1 MRFCELSSRLRA
13 LLPLAAALALL
24 LPGCASFESP
34 PSGALA
40 ACDPRLVGEW
50 YTGEWV
56 REGAL
61 EPKRND
67 ADTTWLS
74 IAPETCALADRRG
87 GERPSDIA
95 GYSLRYLPGAGGG
108 YLVVTNGKLGAQPG
122 WTGEDD
128 EAAERSVETQRERGL
143 PATTHMIFRYTVDA
157 DRIAVYQMDP
167 LRLARLILAG
177 KASGRVY
184 QDDGEAIA
192 SAGQLD
198 AALATIRAA
207 DDEARIHSYARGP
220 QARVDA
226 LLAAHKNLF
235 FARPMG
241 ILRRAKPP
249 AAAAGR
255 AVGASPKPA
264 LQPRAEPRA
273 RPAPKPAPVR

>member
-1 MRFCELSSRLRA
+1 MRFRQFSSRLRA
-13 LLPLAAALALL
+13 LLPLAAALAL

-61 EPKRND
+61 EPERND

-74 IAPETCALADRRG
+74 IAPETCALADRRD

-108 YLVVTNGKLGAQPG
+108 YLVATNGKLGAQPG
-122 WTGEDD
+122 WTEEDD
-128 EAAERSVETQRERGL
+128 KAVERAVESERERGL

-157 DRIAVYQMDP
+157 DRIAVYQIDP
-167 LRLARLILAG
+167 LRLARLILTG

-192 SAGQLD
+192 SARQLD
-198 AALATIRAA
+198 AALAKARAD

-249 AAAAGR
+249 AADGR
-255 AVGASPKPA
+255 AVGSSPKTPRPSA
-264 LQPRAEPRA
+264 KPRAK
-273 RPAPKPAPVR
+273 PAPKPAPGR